1 MADENKA
8 DLLAACRSA
17 LRIPADYTGY
27 DEEIADLVSAARSAL
42 VAGGVSD
49 AKANSDDDASVRV
62 AVKTYV
68 KANFGMDNPDADRLM
83 RSFGEMLCR
92 MPEAPSMAARPKR
105 ARNEYVG
112 WHVPACHRD
121 ADARQAR
128 RCVNFACVPGRSV
141 QRLQHQRGS
150 LLRRQRGGHQAASGN
165 RVEGVRLSRRN
176 AGEVQRRVACR

>member
-49 AKANSDDDASVRV
+49 AMAKSDDDASVRV
-62 AVKTYV
+62 ALKTYV
-68 KANFGMDNPDADRLM
+68 KANFGMDNPEAERLM

-92 MPEAPSMAARPKR
+92 MA
-105 ARNEYVG
+105 
-112 WHVPACHRD
+112 
-121 ADARQAR
+121 
-128 RCVNFACVPGRSV
+128 
-141 QRLQHQRGS
+141 GS
-150 LLRRQRGGHQAASGN
+150 TEHGGGAK
-165 RVEGVRLSRRN
+165 
-176 AGEVQRRVACR
+176 AGAQ

>member
-68 KANFGMDNPDADRLM
+68 KANVGMDNPDADRLM
-83 RSFGEMLCR
+83 RSFSEMLCR
-92 MPEAPSMAARPKR
+92 MAGSTEHGGKAEAGAK
-105 ARNEYVG
+105 
-112 WHVPACHRD
+112 
-121 ADARQAR
+121 
-128 RCVNFACVPGRSV
+128 
-141 QRLQHQRGS
+141 
-150 LLRRQRGGHQAASGN
+150 
-165 RVEGVRLSRRN
+165 
-176 AGEVQRRVACR
+176 